1 MTGLAL
7 NGAALLS
14 GNNIIRADAEALAP
28 ITANASDRKILLDYF
43 AANARKLLRKSEG
56 VLRFPSVS
64 PSLPKAT
71 YSTSLWDWDTLW
83 TVRGLFQV
91 AKLTADAKLHSDI
104 VAHAQGC
111 IANFFDHQ
119 SEEGRIPMLISVND
133 PDPLNCLKGVRP
145 HKENQAKPIISQL
158 ALLITE
164 EAGDA
169 SWFRPYFL
177 KLQRFYES
185 WTLDNMT
192 ASGLLVWGDDVAIGN
207 DNDPTTFGRPYFSSA
222 NVFLNSFYYKDL
234 EAAAKLARQL
244 GRESAYVEISA
255 KLKALG
261 KAIHH
266 QCWDPRDRFFYTADV
281 QCVDRRAELIPNIRP
296 GMKMSWSTIPIRIQT
311 FTGFLP
317 MWCKLAT
324 SEQAKSLVAHLRNP
338 ETFAGV
344 YGVRSLS
351 AAESMYSLEASS
363 NPSNWLG
370 PVWIIVNYLVW
381 SGLKQYGFDREA
393 LDLADRTTKMLA
405 ADLAKNGS
413 LNEYYHPDTG
423 QSLSHKGFM
432 DWNILPLEMV

>member
-1 MTGLAL
+1 M
-7 NGAALLS
+7 
-14 GNNIIRADAEALAP
+14 
-28 ITANASDRKILLDYF
+28 LLDYF
-43 AANARKLLRKSEG
+43 AANARKLLREPEG

-104 VAHAQGC
+104 VTHAQGC

-119 SEEGRIPMLISVND
+119 SKEGRIPMLISVND
-133 PDPLNCLKGVRP
+133 PDPLNCLKGARP
-145 HKENQAKPIISQL
+145 HKENQAKPIIAQL

-244 GRESAYVEISA
+244 GRESAYVEMSA
-255 KLKALG
+255 KLKVLG
-261 KAIHH
+261 EAIHH
-266 QCWDPRDRFFYTADV
+266 HCWDPRDRFFYTADV

-393 LDLADRTTKMLA
+393 VDLADRTTKMLV

-432 DWNILPLEMV
+432 DWNILALEMV